1 MSNSDANFYNNLR
14 VRLLNHVQAAKLDD
28 QILDLAR
35 AVYEPGLE
43 KEAVVLS
50 RSEKERLFQQTLQSV
65 LLNMLAKLEDAK

>member
-1 MSNSDANFYNNLR
+1 MSNSEANFYHSLR
-14 VRLLNHVQAAKLDD
+14 ARMLSHVQAAKLEE

-43 KEAVVLS
+43 KETVVLS

-65 LLNMLAKLEDAK
+65 LLNLLSTLEDKE